1 VGKTL
6 DRRSDPRHY
15 CIGESPES
23 DVRAE
28 KRIMNQ
34 ASPTSRLLIIED
46 DAELGAAMLQQ
57 AEQQGYV
64 CTLASS
70 GAEGVRLAEQEEY
83 TVIVVDLTLD
93 DESGLRVLRRVR
105 EANEGISLLILTQ
118 LEMRQER
125 LAGLEA
131 GADDFLLK
139 PFSMEELR
147 ARLEAAVIRS
157 ARRIRSEL
165 EIGPVYMDL
174 TSRKARRSGR
184 LLALTPTEFRIL
196 EILMRNH
203 GTAVTRRVLVEFL
216 WQPEWGGGTNVI
228 EVHINRL
235 RNKLSNGGT
244 EPQLIFTQR
253 GSGYLMH
260 WDPDAP
266 PPPPP
271 PPEELSDPSSDPDV

>member
-1 VGKTL
+1 MSQTAPLSK
-6 DRRSDPRHY
+6 
-15 CIGESPES
+15 
-23 DVRAE
+23 
-28 KRIMNQ
+28 
-34 ASPTSRLLIIED
+34 LLIIEE
-46 DAELGAAMLQQ
+46 DAELGRVMLLEG
-57 AEQQGYV
+57 EQQGYS
-64 CTLASS
+64 CTLVSA
-70 GAEGVRLAEQEEY
+70 GAEGVKLAEQEGY
-83 TVIVVDLTLD
+83 AVIVVDLALQD
-93 DESGLRVLRRVR
+93 DSGLGLVRRIR
-105 EANEGISLLILTQ
+105 EAHAGTSLLILTP

-147 ARLEAAVIRS
+147 ARLDAAAIHS
-157 ARRIRSEL
+157 KRRQRTVL
-165 EIGPVYMDL
+165 EVGPVTMDL
-174 TSRKARRSGR
+174 TWRKAQRGGR
-184 LLALTPTEFRIL
+184 HMLLTPTEFRIL

-203 GTAVTRRVLVEFL
+203 GTSVTRRMLVDFL
-216 WQPEWGGGTNVI
+216 WQSEGEGVTNAI

-253 GSGYLMH
+253 GSGYMMH

-271 PPEELSDPSSDPDV
+271 PPEELSDPTSETSG